1 MRELC
6 AVRGGFFCKDR
17 VRVLKRFLLANSMV
31 HPAELIHEGIERT
44 EEGSSSLRAGRESNR
59 ILAKV
64 ERPSGAG
71 RGRGEEGSEFF
82 RRHGHYEL
90 RTLAFK

>member
-1 MRELC
+1 
-6 AVRGGFFCKDR
+6 
-17 VRVLKRFLLANSMV
+17 MV
-31 HPAELIHEGIERT
+31 YPTELIHEGIERT

-71 RGRGEEGSEFF
+71 REEGSEFF
-82 RRHGHYEL
+82 RRHGRYEL